1 MKQVPDLIT
10 VNLLMPNLDG
20 KSLIR
25 ELAGKTNILILST
38 EIDPRLARQAIADCV
53 RGYMVK
59 DENPLK
65 IVENIKKILDDPDYL
80 AMSSDIVSAIMNP
93 QSLSDVQLTDQQIKL
108 LKLVAAGETNDET
121 VEKLFVTPRTVKNYL
136 AVICDILQVRNRAQA
151 VAQVIMKIYDS
162 KFSDHSYGFRPQR
175 SAHGAMKQILEY
187 LDEGYQ
193 WVIDLDIEKYFDTIN
208 HDKLISILR
217 EQINDKTT
225 LHLIRSY
232 LKAGIMEDGL
242 VKPNKLGVP
251 QGGPL
256 SPILSNIYLDKFDK
270 ELEERGLHFVR
281 YADDCN
287 IFVKS
292 KMSADR
298 VMKSVSSWLE
308 RKLFLKVNAT
318 KTKVVRPT
326 KSNFLGFTFFKNGK
340 KWQCKPGDD
349 RKKKLYEKLKTVLCR
364 RKAAAVPLSL
374 TFTKVNQIVRGWINY
389 FRIGS
394 MKTFLSEFGQWMRHK
409 MQVIIIKQWKL
420 PRRIYTNLMR
430 INKVFRCNFRDEDIY
445 KTANTR
451 LGLYKRCTGNVI
463 NYLLSPKVLGI
474 KKAERPDL
482 IDPLE
487 YYLTR

>member
-1 MKQVPDLIT
+1 MELI
-10 VNLLMPNLDG
+10 DQ
-20 KSLIR
+20 
-25 ELAGKTNILILST
+25 ILSQSNLKEAIKRVKANKGAAGVDKRT
-38 EIDPRLARQAIADCV
+38 IYEIDDYFKKHQVEIKQSIRAMKYKPQAVRRVYIPKANGKKRPLGIPTVVDRVIQQAI
-53 RGYMVK
+53 
-59 DENPLK
+59 
-65 IVENIKKILDDPDYL
+65 
-80 AMSSDIVSAIMNP
+80 S
-93 QSLSDVQLTDQQIKL
+93 
-108 LKLVAAGETNDET
+108 
-121 VEKLFVTPRTVKNYL
+121 
-136 AVICDILQVRNRAQA
+136 QVL
-151 VAQVIMKIYDS
+151 MKIYDPE
-162 KFSDHSYGFRPQR
+162 FSAYSYGFRPKR
-175 SAHGAMKQILEY
+175 SAHDAMEQVLEY

-193 WVIDLDIEKYFDTIN
+193 WVIDLDIEKYFDTVN
-208 HDKLISILR
+208 HDKLISTLR

-225 LHLIRSY
+225 LHLIRSF

-298 VMKSVSSWLE
+298 VMKSATSWLE

-326 KSNFLGFTFFKNGK
+326 KSNFLGFTFFKTGE

-349 RKKKLYEKLKTVLCR
+349 RKKKLYEKLKLVLCR
-364 RKAAAVPLSL
+364 RKAVAMPLSL
-374 TFTKVNQIVRGWINY
+374 IFTKVNQIVRGWINY

-394 MKTFLSEFGQWMRHK
+394 IKGFLFKFGQWMRHK
-409 MQVIIIKQWKL
+409 IRVIIIKQWKL
-420 PRRIYTNLMR
+420 PKRIYTNLMR
-430 INKVFRCNFRDEDIY
+430 INKVFRCGFSDEDIH

-474 KKAERPDL
+474 KKAERPGL

>member
-1 MKQVPDLIT
+1 MELI
-10 VNLLMPNLDG
+10 DQ
-20 KSLIR
+20 
-25 ELAGKTNILILST
+25 ILSQSNLKEAIKRVKANKGAAGVDKRT
-38 EIDPRLARQAIADCV
+38 IYEIDDYFKKHQAEIKQSIRAMKYKPQAVRRVYIPKANGKKRPLGIPTVVDRVIQQAI
-53 RGYMVK
+53 
-59 DENPLK
+59 
-65 IVENIKKILDDPDYL
+65 
-80 AMSSDIVSAIMNP
+80 S
-93 QSLSDVQLTDQQIKL
+93 
-108 LKLVAAGETNDET
+108 
-121 VEKLFVTPRTVKNYL
+121 
-136 AVICDILQVRNRAQA
+136 QVL
-151 VAQVIMKIYDS
+151 MKIYDS
-162 KFSDHSYGFRPQR
+162 EFSAYSYGFRPKR
-175 SAHGAMKQILEY
+175 SAHDAMEQVLEY

-193 WVIDLDIEKYFDTIN
+193 WVIDLDIEKYFDTVN
-208 HDKLISILR
+208 HDKLISTLR

-225 LHLIRSY
+225 LHLIRSF

-242 VKPNKLGVP
+242 VKPSKLGVP

-298 VMKSVSSWLE
+298 VMKSATSWLE

-326 KSNFLGFTFFKNGK
+326 KSNFLGFTFFKIGE

-349 RKKKLYEKLKTVLCR
+349 RKKKLYEKLKLVLCR
-364 RKAAAVPLSL
+364 RKAVAMPLSL
-374 TFTKVNQIVRGWINY
+374 IFTKVNQIVRGWINY

-394 MKTFLSEFGQWMRHK
+394 IKVFLFKFGQWMRHK
-409 MQVIIIKQWKL
+409 IRVIIIKQWKL
-420 PRRIYTNLMR
+420 PKRIYTNLMR
-430 INKVFRCNFRDEDIY
+430 INKAFKCKFRDEDIH

-474 KKAERPDL
+474 KKAERPGL

-487 YYLTR
+487 YY

>member
-1 MKQVPDLIT
+1 MELI
-10 VNLLMPNLDG
+10 DQ
-20 KSLIR
+20 
-25 ELAGKTNILILST
+25 ILSQSNLKEAIKRVKANKGAAGVDKRT
-38 EIDPRLARQAIADCV
+38 IYEIDDYFKKHQVEIKQSIRAMKYKPQAVRRVYIPKANGKKRPLGIPTVVDRVIQQAISQV
-53 RGYMVK
+53 
-59 DENPLK
+59 LK
-65 IVENIKKILDDPDYL
+65 
-80 AMSSDIVSAIMNP
+80 
-93 QSLSDVQLTDQQIKL
+93 
-108 LKLVAAGETNDET
+108 
-121 VEKLFVTPRTVKNYL
+121 
-136 AVICDILQVRNRAQA
+136 
-151 VAQVIMKIYDS
+151 KIYDPE
-162 KFSDHSYGFRPQR
+162 FSAYSYGFRPKR
-175 SAHGAMKQILEY
+175 SSHDAMEQVLEY

-193 WVIDLDIEKYFDTIN
+193 WVIDLDIEKYFDTVN
-208 HDKLISILR
+208 HDKLISTLR

-225 LHLIRSY
+225 LHLIRSF

-298 VMKSVSSWLE
+298 VMKSATSWLE

-326 KSNFLGFTFFKNGK
+326 KSNFLGFTFFKTGE

-349 RKKKLYEKLKTVLCR
+349 RKKKLYEKLKLVLCR
-364 RKAAAVPLSL
+364 RKAVAMPLSL
-374 TFTKVNQIVRGWINY
+374 IFTKVNQIVRGWINY

-394 MKTFLSEFGQWMRHK
+394 IKVFLFKFGQWMRHK
-409 MQVIIIKQWKL
+409 IRVIIIKQWKL
-420 PRRIYTNLMR
+420 PKRIYTNLMR
-430 INKVFRCNFRDEDIY
+430 INKVFRCGFSDEDIH

-474 KKAERPDL
+474 KKAERPGL